1 MRARRVKTGSS
12 TASGKKTAGS
22 RLLLS
27 TKKSAGGVGD
37 ALARRDPGLKPDPAK
52 TQKVRAKARTLQ
64 SSTTSA
70 GEVRTASGVGV
81 NTGASP
87 TKPAAKVSPS
97 KLSADLRALEKKL
110 EHKFARPEL
119 LELAMTH
126 RSHTY
131 EAKHG
136 VPAVIL
142 PAHPEQRDQRNAP
155 GTDNEQMEFLGDA
168 VIGMVVTEALFREF
182 PQCSEGDLTRLRSN
196 LVSRK
201 RMAEMGLALGLD
213 KGLRLGKSAEQNG
226 GRSKPAL
233 LANCAEAV
241 VAAVYLDARSTGT
254 DGLAA
259 IQVLAERYLVQP
271 ELAAMKAA
279 VAAEAGRALRD
290 HKTLLQEK
298 VQAAGVGR
306 LRYIDIAEVGP
317 PHLKRFTV
325 EAQLEQLGEVKVL
338 GQAEGG
344 SKKEAQQ
351 KAAEVALAGWLPA

>member
-1 MRARRVKTGSS
+1 VK
-12 TASGKKTAGS
+12 
-22 RLLLS
+22 
-27 TKKSAGGVGD
+27 
-37 ALARRDPGLKPDPAK
+37 
-52 TQKVRAKARTLQ
+52 
-64 SSTTSA
+64 
-70 GEVRTASGVGV
+70 
-81 NTGASP
+81 P
-87 TKPAAKVSPS
+87 TK
-97 KLSADLRALEKKL
+97 LSMDLRGLEKKL
-110 EHKFARPEL
+110 EHKFARPAL

-136 VPAVIL
+136 VPTVIL

-213 KGLRLGKSAEQNG
+213 EGLRLGKSAEQNG

-241 VAAVYLDARSTGT
+241 LAAVYLDARGQGQ

-259 IQVLAERYLVQP
+259 ISVLAEKYLVQP
-271 ELAAMKAA
+271 ELPAMKAA
-279 VAAEAGRALRD
+279 VFAEAGRALRD

-298 VQAAGVGR
+298 VQAAGAGR
-306 LRYIDIAEVGP
+306 LQYVDIAESGP

-351 KAAEVALAGWLPA
+351 RAAEIALAGWGKEGAVRSEE

>member
-1 MRARRVKTGSS
+1 M
-12 TASGKKTAGS
+12 
-22 RLLLS
+22 
-27 TKKSAGGVGD
+27 SAGR
-37 ALARRDPGLKPDPAK
+37 AKASPAK
-52 TQKVRAKARTLQ
+52 TVGKKAAKAAGAKVMAKAAAKERVPRQ
-64 SSTTSA
+64 PEASAIAATSA
-70 GEVRTASGVGV
+70 AKASSSKI
-81 NTGASP
+81 A
-87 TKPAAKVSPS
+87 PS
-97 KLSADLRALEKKL
+97 RMSADLRGLEKRL
-110 EHKFARPEL
+110 EHRFARPEL

-213 KGLRLGKSAEQNG
+213 EGLRLGKSAEQNG

-306 LRYIDIAEVGP
+306 LRYVDIAEVGP

-351 KAAEVALAGWLPA
+351 RAAEVALAGWIPA

>member
-1 MRARRVKTGSS
+1 M
-12 TASGKKTAGS
+12 
-22 RLLLS
+22 
-27 TKKSAGGVGD
+27 SAG
-37 ALARRDPGLKPDPAK
+37 
-52 TQKVRAKARTLQ
+52 RAKASPAKAVGKKAAKAAGAKVMAKAAAKERAPRQ
-64 SSTTSA
+64 RDA
-70 GEVRTASGVGV
+70 GEIA
-81 NTGASP
+81 AP
-87 TKPAAKVSPS
+87 PAAEAVPS
-97 KLSADLRALEKKL
+97 KTAPPKMSADLRGLEKRL
-110 EHKFARPEL
+110 EHRFARPEL

-241 VAAVYLDARSTGT
+241 VAAVYLDARSSGA
-254 DGLAA
+254 DGLADGLQP
-259 IQVLAERYLVQP
+259 IRVLAERYLVQP

-306 LRYIDIAEVGP
+306 LRYVDVAEVGP

-351 KAAEVALAGWLPA
+351 RAAEVALAGWIPA